1 MKLLLIQLSD
11 MHFENTEQ
19 THSIKIDKMISAIK
33 ANADAEECIIIISG
47 DLAAKGKKT
56 DYQFV
61 KGFIIA
67 LLRALNENGYKNRK
81 IHILSV
87 PGNHDIDYTSLD
99 ITIKDIIK
107 AYDDG
112 TIEELKSNYIES
124 MKNYF
129 LYATENECFN
139 EDKIVSKK
147 VLDYNGKRVGFVLLN
162 TAPLSLLGGN
172 AEDMGNHYLSESELK
187 KIDDATDA
195 DINILVL
202 HHSIEW
208 LRTSYKEKM
217 RKSITK
223 KYSLVLSG
231 HEHSSLGQS
240 SCIDNNGT
248 VQFIQGNALYGFT
261 DEGNGFCTLTIDFD
275 NFAIEGFSYIWKNNL
290 YVPNKIIDTRLRT
303 TVSEEI
309 ELLQGFKK
317 QLLCDSTN
325 RKVDEYYVFP
335 GITYNMLDENDNI
348 QRFDI
353 DDERNLFDFLNNRSY
368 TVITGKHKSGKSLLA
383 KRLFRYF
390 YEKGKKPL
398 FIEASSINKK
408 RIERTIDYIFGE
420 EYATDDYAYEKYKQ
434 LEKSQR
440 VAIIDEADMLP
451 TQTLETLVSFL
462 GQSMGQIIVFSED
475 KLNLNVRKQVVETLV
490 DENELTLNI
499 KSFLYDKRKVLIG
512 NILQNSDKEYD
523 VEKETAKINDLINMQ
538 VKYFNLD
545 PEFIISFVK
554 QYETDIN
561 FKFTAGMNVFN
572 VVYESSIRNQ
582 IIANSGDVDPTH
594 MINVL
599 RELAYNMHFGKKTS
613 VSIEEIS
620 QIAEVYKKEYRQ
632 IVNIKSFLD
641 AVLSAKILIE
651 NNNEYRIR
659 DHTIIAYF
667 VAQALNQKYYQDE
680 DIKDN
685 LDELLR
691 NLCFSINSDI
701 VLFLALITNNP
712 KFVNIII
719 EGAQKHF
726 ESQEE
731 LSFDRKNVEY
741 ILNTKLPIKDSLPDK
756 EERKQRE
763 NEIAKQ
769 EENAKLADLIELVN
783 EYDYTEEDLKKIEN
797 QIMISFKYLEI
808 LSKTLPAFCQ
818 NMKADQQDRLVE
830 LIYRCPNQFLYTILK
845 DIGENF
851 DEFTNDL
858 YSEISILRK
867 ERNVA
872 EISLQSVRRVLEQIS
887 SVLVI
892 ALYQLVASTCTNEQS
907 ILALNEFN
915 SKNNSNYELQ
925 NLMMCARIDDIVS
938 FSKKV
943 KILDKKLENNLSKSI
958 IRFTVRDYFLRN
970 SSMDLHGEAQSLMD
984 QFFAGS
990 TRKNIQMNMAKK
1002 RLSDKDRT

>member
-1 MKLLLIQLSD
+1 
-11 MHFENTEQ
+11 
-19 THSIKIDKMISAIK
+19 
-33 ANADAEECIIIISG
+33 
-47 DLAAKGKKT
+47 
-56 DYQFV
+56 
-61 KGFIIA
+61 
-67 LLRALNENGYKNRK
+67 
-81 IHILSV
+81 
-87 PGNHDIDYTSLD
+87 
-99 ITIKDIIK
+99 
-107 AYDDG
+107 
-112 TIEELKSNYIES
+112 
-124 MKNYF
+124 
-129 LYATENECFN
+129 
-139 EDKIVSKK
+139 
-147 VLDYNGKRVGFVLLN
+147 
-162 TAPLSLLGGN
+162 
-172 AEDMGNHYLSESELK
+172 
-187 KIDDATDA
+187 
-195 DINILVL
+195 
-202 HHSIEW
+202 
-208 LRTSYKEKM
+208 
-217 RKSITK
+217 
-223 KYSLVLSG
+223 
-231 HEHSSLGQS
+231 
-240 SCIDNNGT
+240 
-248 VQFIQGNALYGFT
+248 
-261 DEGNGFCTLTIDFD
+261 
-275 NFAIEGFSYIWKNNL
+275 
-290 YVPNKIIDTRLRT
+290 
-303 TVSEEI
+303 
-309 ELLQGFKK
+309 
-317 QLLCDSTN
+317 
-325 RKVDEYYVFP
+325 
-335 GITYNMLDENDNI
+335 
-348 QRFDI
+348 
-353 DDERNLFDFLNNRSY
+353 
-368 TVITGKHKSGKSLLA
+368 
-383 KRLFRYF
+383 
-390 YEKGKKPL
+390 
-398 FIEASSINKK
+398 
-408 RIERTIDYIFGE
+408 
-420 EYATDDYAYEKYKQ
+420 
-434 LEKSQR
+434 
-440 VAIIDEADMLP
+440 
-451 TQTLETLVSFL
+451 
-462 GQSMGQIIVFSED
+462 MGQIIVFSED

-651 NNNEYRIR
+651 NNNEYRFR

-731 LSFDRKNVEY
+731 LSFYRKNVEY

>member
-1 MKLLLIQLSD
+1 MK
-11 MHFENTEQ
+11 
-19 THSIKIDKMISAIK
+19 
-33 ANADAEECIIIISG
+33 
-47 DLAAKGKKT
+47 
-56 DYQFV
+56 
-61 KGFIIA
+61 
-67 LLRALNENGYKNRK
+67 
-81 IHILSV
+81 
-87 PGNHDIDYTSLD
+87 
-99 ITIKDIIK
+99 
-107 AYDDG
+107 
-112 TIEELKSNYIES
+112 KS
-124 MKNYF
+124 
-129 LYATENECFN
+129 
-139 EDKIVSKK
+139 
-147 VLDYNGKRVGFVLLN
+147 R
-162 TAPLSLLGGN
+162 
-172 AEDMGNHYLSESELK
+172 
-187 KIDDATDA
+187 
-195 DINILVL
+195 
-202 HHSIEW
+202 
-208 LRTSYKEKM
+208 
-217 RKSITK
+217 
-223 KYSLVLSG
+223 
-231 HEHSSLGQS
+231 
-240 SCIDNNGT
+240 
-248 VQFIQGNALYGFT
+248 
-261 DEGNGFCTLTIDFD
+261 
-275 NFAIEGFSYIWKNNL
+275 NL
-290 YVPNKIIDTRLRT
+290 YL
-303 TVSEEI
+303 
-309 ELLQGFKK
+309 
-317 QLLCDSTN
+317 
-325 RKVDEYYVFP
+325 
-335 GITYNMLDENDNI
+335 
-348 QRFDI
+348 
-353 DDERNLFDFLNNRSY
+353 
-368 TVITGKHKSGKSLLA
+368 
-383 KRLFRYF
+383 
-390 YEKGKKPL
+390 
-398 FIEASSINKK
+398 
-408 RIERTIDYIFGE
+408 
-420 EYATDDYAYEKYKQ
+420 
-434 LEKSQR
+434 
-440 VAIIDEADMLP
+440 
-451 TQTLETLVSFL
+451 
-462 GQSMGQIIVFSED
+462 
-475 KLNLNVRKQVVETLV
+475 
-490 DENELTLNI
+490 
-499 KSFLYDKRKVLIG
+499 
-512 NILQNSDKEYD
+512 
-523 VEKETAKINDLINMQ
+523 
-538 VKYFNLD
+538 
-545 PEFIISFVK
+545 
-554 QYETDIN
+554 
-561 FKFTAGMNVFN
+561 
-572 VVYESSIRNQ
+572 

-651 NNNEYRIR
+651 NNNEYRFR